1 MGRYALNLP
10 TQLKR
15 EAEQLAAEQGVSL
28 NQFILWAVSEKV
40 GNLRQQLDDPAYPR
54 ITYRRGAAGSP
65 EPVLRG
71 SGLRV
76 RTVAVAA
83 RTWGLAPAR
92 VAEEYG
98 QPEEVVRE
106 ALAFYDAHRIEID
119 AAIDAEAL
127 AAEAPDTEEA
137 NGARDADAGA

>member
-15 EAEQLAAEQGVSL
+15 EAEQLASEQGVSL

-40 GNLRQQLDDPAYPR
+40 GSLKQQLDDPVYPQ
-54 ITYRRGAAGSP
+54 ITYRRGAAGRP

-76 RTVAVAA
+76 QTVVAA
-83 RTWGLAPAR
+83 ARQWEFSPAR
-92 VAEEYG
+92 IAEEYDAAEG
-98 QPEEVVRE
+98 AVRE
-106 ALAFYDAHRIEID
+106 ALAFYDAHRNEID
-119 AAIDAEAL
+119 AAI
-127 AAEAPDTEEA
+127 AAEEDLEPHAPDR
-137 NGARDADAGA
+137 GA

>member
-10 TQLKR
+10 AQLKR
-15 EAEQLAAEQGVSL
+15 EAEQLATEQGVSL

-40 GNLRQQLDDPAYPR
+40 GNLKQQLDDPEYPQ

-76 RTVAVAA
+76 QTVVAA
-83 RTWGLAPAR
+83 AQQWAFAPAR
-92 VAEEYG
+92 IAEEYG
-98 QPEEVVRE
+98 QPEGVIRE
-106 ALAFYDAHRIEID
+106 ALAFYDAHQAEID
-119 AAIDAEAL
+119 ASLAAEEAL
-127 AAEAPDTEEA
+127 APRHPDA
-137 NGARDADAGA
+137 AG

>member
-15 EAEQLAAEQGVSL
+15 EAEQLATEQGVSL

-40 GNLRQQLDDPAYPR
+40 GSLKQQLDDPAYPQ

-76 RTVAVAA
+76 QTVVAA
-83 RTWGLAPAR
+83 SQQWDLQPAR
-92 VAEEYG
+92 IAEEYG
-98 QPEEVVRE
+98 QPESAIRE
-106 ALAFYDAHRIEID
+106 ALAFYGAHRPEID
-119 AAIDAEAL
+119 ASL
-127 AAEAPDTEEA
+127 AAEEA
-137 NGARDADAGA
+137 LEPRRADAGA